1 MFELSHVE
9 GFQWDESNSRKSS
22 NKHGVT
28 QNEAEQAFFNE
39 PIVVISDNSH
49 SLIETRF
56 NALCHTDQDRFLHV
70 TFILRDQGRLIRLI
84 SARDMN
90 RKERMRYEQ
99 DA

>member
-1 MFELSHVE
+1 MRAIAAKARISTALA
-9 GFQWDESNSRKSS
+9 
-22 NKHGVT
+22 

-39 PIVVISDNSH
+39 PILLISDNSAQPH
-49 SLIETRF
+49 RNPLQCTCAIPIT
-56 NALCHTDQDRFLHV
+56 DRFLHV

-99 DA
+99 EA